1 MSKNGKQV
9 LGPIS
14 NHDGDVY
21 DPFVGSGTTIIAG
34 DQLKRK
40 VYAMELSPN
49 YIDVIVARYAK
60 YKRETASSLV
70 IKRNG
75 QQLSDKE
82 INKFIENTNAN

>member
-1 MSKNGKQV
+1 
-9 LGPIS
+9 
-14 NHDGDVY
+14 
-21 DPFVGSGTTIIAG
+21 
-34 DQLKRK
+34 
-40 VYAMELSPN
+40 MELSPN

-82 INKFIENTNAN
+82 INKFIENTNAK